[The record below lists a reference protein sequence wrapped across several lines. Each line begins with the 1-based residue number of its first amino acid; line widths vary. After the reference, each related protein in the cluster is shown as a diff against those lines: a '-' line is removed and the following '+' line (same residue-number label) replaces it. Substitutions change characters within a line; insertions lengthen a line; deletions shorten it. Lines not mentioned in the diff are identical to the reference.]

1 MRKCYAVAALVLL
14 LASRLMAAEA
24 VWHKYD
30 VKSGI
35 VTIENVMKVAKTEI
49 KQTMI
54 VYFDD
59 FGAKECKETYKNG
72 KLVSSIFS
80 DGQWVYG
87 VDHAQKTANKKE
99 KAYRGTELR
108 VEITDMGTKEDLAAG
123 KVKKVAPMTVAGKTC
138 EVIQANKTL
147 YGGWKKVMVYM
158 QSDSSSMVKTTMT
171 ATKIEENAAVP
182 AAKFQ
187 VPTGYKLQ

>member
-1 MRKCYAVAALVLL
+1 
-14 LASRLMAAEA
+14 MAAEA

-35 VTIENVMKVAKTEI
+35 VTLESVMKIGKTEI

-59 FGAKECKETYKNG
+59 FGAKECKETYQNG
-72 KLVSSIFS
+72 KLVGAVFS

-87 VDHAQKTANKKE
+87 VDHTQKTANKKE

-108 VEITDMGTKEDLAAG
+108 VDITDMGTQQDVASG
-123 KVKKVAPMTVAGKTC
+123 KVKKAPPMTVAGKEC

-147 YGGWKKVMVYM
+147 YAGWKKVMVYM
-158 QSDSSSMVKTTMT
+158 QSDTSSMVKTTMK
-171 ATKIEENAAVP
+171 ASKIEENASVP
-182 AAKFQ
+182 ASKFQ
-187 VPTGYKLQ
+187 VPAGYKLQ